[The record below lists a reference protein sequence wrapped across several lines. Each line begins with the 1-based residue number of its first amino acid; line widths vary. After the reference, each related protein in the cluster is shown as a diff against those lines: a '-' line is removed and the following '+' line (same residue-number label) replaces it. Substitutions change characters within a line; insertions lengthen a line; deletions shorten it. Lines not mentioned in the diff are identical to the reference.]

1 MTQFSDRAPLKRN
14 ELNCIISSDFLNDM
28 KKLDLDV
35 LEMIVAVADSGSFAK
50 AAQTVFR
57 SPSAVSMQIRAIE
70 ESLGKQLFVRDTR
83 NVATTAEGKRLADYG
98 RRMLEMRDE
107 AWASVVRPEVEG
119 QVTIGVPDDYVS
131 SLLPQVL
138 ARFAVM
144 HPRVDIRVIGLPS
157 IDLVP
162 MLQDNSVDLACLTKV
177 KGLSGEFIRHEPI
190 IWTGSEKRKIWLERP
205 LPIAVFADGSTAR
218 DHAVRALKRDNIKF
232 RMNYE
237 SPSFLGLLAM
247 VQAGLAIAPLAKC
260 SIPANFIQLTESD
273 GVPAMNDAEVV
284 LARSAKSARPPCDYL
299 AQQILE
305 EWKE

>member
-1 MTQFSDRAPLKRN
+1 MKGN
-14 ELNCIISSDFLNDM
+14 ELNCVDSSDFLNNM

-35 LEMIVAVADSGSFAK
+35 LEMIVAVADSGSFAR
-50 AAQTVFR
+50 AAEAVFR
-57 SPSAVSMQIRAIE
+57 SPSAVSMQIRTIE
-70 ESLGKQLFVRDTR
+70 ESLGKPLFVRDTR
-83 NVATTAEGKRLADYG
+83 NVSVTAEGKRLADYG

-157 IDLVP
+157 HALVP
-162 MLQDNSVDLACLTKV
+162 LLKDNSIDLACLTKV
-177 KGLSGEFIRHEPI
+177 KGIAGEFIRHEPI
-190 IWTGSEKRKIWLERP
+190 VWTGSEKRKIWLERP

-218 DHAVRALKRDNIKF
+218 DHAVRALRRENIKF

-247 VQAGLAIAPLAKC
+247 VEAGLAIAPLAQC
-260 SIPANFIQLTESD
+260 SVPANFIQLGESD
-273 GVPAMNDAEVV
+273 GVPSMSDAEVV
-284 LARSAKSARPPCDYL
+284 LARSARSARPPCDFL
-299 AQQILE
+299 AQQILD
-305 EWKE
+305 EWKQ